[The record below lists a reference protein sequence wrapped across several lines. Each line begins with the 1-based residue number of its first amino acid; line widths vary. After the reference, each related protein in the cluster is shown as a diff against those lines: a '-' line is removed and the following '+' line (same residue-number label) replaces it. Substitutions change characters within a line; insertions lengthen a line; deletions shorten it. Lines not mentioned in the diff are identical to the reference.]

1 MQYTLILRNKKNI
14 VVSENTALQ
23 IKKAK
28 SQGQIGWTDL
38 GDWAGELQNVS
49 EVMKGLTSE
58 KREDEKENAR
68 SLEKDENL
76 KYIEEEN
83 RKWNTKMTEE
93 YNKPILEKQNKSVYL
108 AEKLLDCVSDKLT
121 DEMKGWILEDSKKYF
136 ESNKKV
142 FYDQKWFFTYIK
154 KHGKKMSPVQSTLA
168 TAIINTIHNANRSYP
183 HI

>member
-1 MQYTLILRNKKNI
+1 MKKNEELEKI
-14 VVSENTALQ
+14 KEDQRQEEYKDFLQEDKKWKDYIQVENNKPVSE
-23 IKKAK
+23 
-28 SQGQIGWTDL
+28 
-38 GDWAGELQNVS
+38 
-49 EVMKGLTSE
+49 
-58 KREDEKENAR
+58 
-68 SLEKDENL
+68 
-76 KYIEEEN
+76 
-83 RKWNTKMTEE
+83 
-93 YNKPILEKQNKSVYL
+93 KQKKSVYL

-168 TAIINTIHNANRSYP
+168 TAIMNTIHNANRSYP